1 MGVHAIPSLNH
12 VTAMEEPYSKAF
24 QAPANKAPANMA
36 PANKAPGEKE
46 PLNPDAEVQ
55 QKTEDEQTAKNMP
68 RSNISGKNTRFE
80 YNKDIDRIVIT
91 ISENGTDEVIKEIPP
106 EEVQNMLKRI
116 HTMTGMFMDEEA

>member
-1 MGVHAIPSLNH
+1 M
-12 VTAMEEPYSKAF
+12 T
-24 QAPANKAPANMA
+24 
-36 PANKAPGEKE
+36 
-46 PLNPDAEVQ
+46 
-55 QKTEDEQTAKNMP
+55 
-68 RSNISGKNTRFE
+68 GKNTRFE

>member
-1 MGVHAIPSLNH
+1 MGVNVIPNLNH
-12 VTAMEEPYSKAF
+12 VTAKEEPYSKII
-24 QAPANKAPANMA
+24 QQESQSLLQDESLKVT
-36 PANKAPGEKE
+36 GEKE
-46 PLNPDAEVQ
+46 PMNSDAEKQ
-55 QKTEDEQTAKNMP
+55 QSIQDDKSAKEIP
-68 RSNISGKNTRFE
+68 RNKMTGKNTRFE

>member
-24 QAPANKAPANMA
+24 QA

-80 YNKDIDRIVIT
+80 YNKDIDIIVIT